1 MPSQR
6 GTVPGRGHGRGDQPG
21 RGQHCPTRDTPRDVT
36 DPSIWLTPEQYSQL
50 SPEQRR
56 ARYERLQASRAT
68 TPAQT
73 CNVTPVPGIV
83 QANATTVDSQSVL
96 STPSA
101 APTAPATQPGT
112 VLHSMMSN
120 ANSCASL
127 SPSASSSTS
136 AAPTN
141 DSITINGVMYT
152 RHVNATHVYHLHETD
167 AQLHPTG
174 ALVDGGAN
182 GGLAGA
188 DMRIL
193 ESDIHATAD
202 VHGIANTFE
211 SLPLVQAAA
220 KIDTRND
227 GPIIGIFSH
236 YAQRPDDGSTIH
248 SKGQMESFG
257 LLIDDKS
264 HVIQCIVTNEGYVMP
279 LHIRNGLPYMS
290 MSQPT
295 DADMAS
301 FPHVFFCSDSP
312 WDPSYLDGEFDA
324 TESELPA
331 EALARRESNDPR
343 LDDYGGIVCHTT
355 VIDHLVET
363 CSYYT
368 CSAFT
373 IAATTLSAFP
383 QTIVP
388 KLPDLNSLQPHFGW
402 VPTNRIKVTLDAT
415 TQYCRATMHYPFRKH
430 FKSRFPAT
438 NINRIPEWF
447 ATDTIFS
454 DVPAHDDGIP
464 GHGGCTMLQLYGGVD
479 THFLAGYPL
488 SSEASMPETLEDFI
502 RDHGAM
508 KGLMSDNAK
517 SKVSRAM
524 KNIQRLYMIQDRQ
537 SEPHYQHQNPIE
549 RRIQDVKHMSNN
561 IMDCIGCPT
570 KFWLLCTLFTISLL
584 NHLVKVNGAIPM
596 SLITSQVTDIP
607 AFLTFHFWEEVFF
620 EEPDSSKRL
629 GRWVGIAAKH
639 RDALTYLVLS
649 HDTEQV
655 VVHSNIHHAKEP
667 LFPNICACPSAPSG
681 PSLLDRGEV
690 SSRPVLHS
698 LSDALDVNPS
708 NLELPKFSPDEL
720 LGLSFL
726 CDTDN
731 GQRI

>member
-1 MPSQR
+1 MMY
-6 GTVPGRGHGRGDQPG
+6 TVN
-21 RGQHCPTRDTPRDVT
+21 
-36 DPSIWLTPEQYSQL
+36 
-50 SPEQRR
+50 
-56 ARYERLQASRAT
+56 SRAS
-68 TPAQT
+68 P
-73 CNVTPVPGIV
+73 
-83 QANATTVDSQSVL
+83 
-96 STPSA
+96 
-101 APTAPATQPGT
+101 
-112 VLHSMMSN
+112 
-120 ANSCASL
+120 
-127 SPSASSSTS
+127 SPSASSSTT

-167 AQLHPTG
+167 AGLHPTG

-182 GGLAGA
+182 GSLAGT

-202 VHGIANTFE
+202 VLGIVNTFE
-211 SLPLVQAAA
+211 SLPLIQAAA
-220 KIDTRND
+220 KIDTRDD

-236 YAQRPDDGSTIH
+236 YAQRPDDGPRIH
-248 SKGQMESFG
+248 LKGQMESFG

-264 HVIQCIVTNEGYVMP
+264 HVIGGTQCIVTNEGYVVP

-331 EALARRESNDPR
+331 DALACHESNDPHH
-343 LDDYGGIVCHTT
+343 DDYGGIVCHTT

-373 IAATTLSAFP
+373 IAATMLSAFP

-388 KLPDLNSLQPHFGW
+388 KLPDLNSLPPHFGW
-402 VPTNRIKVTLDAT
+402 VPTDRIKATLDAT
-415 TQYCRATMHYPFRKH
+415 TQYYRATVHYPFRKH
-430 FKSRFPAT
+430 FKPHFPAA
-438 NINRIPEWF
+438 NVNRIPEWF

-464 GHGGCTMLQLYGGVD
+464 GHGGCTMLQLYGGAD

-488 SSEASMPETLEDFI
+488 SSEASMPETLEVFI
-502 RDHGAM
+502 HDHGAM

-517 SKVSRAM
+517 SEVSCVV
-524 KNIQRLYMIQDRQ
+524 KNIQHLYMIKDCQ

-549 RRIQDVKHMSNN
+549 CRIQDVMHMSNN
-561 IMDCIGCPT
+561 IMNRVGCPT

-584 NHLVKVNGAIPM
+584 NHLVNVNGAIPM
-596 SLITSQVTDIP
+596 SLITSQVTDIST
-607 AFLTFHFWEEVFF
+607 FLTFHFWEEVFL
-620 EEPDSSKRL
+620 EEPDPSECL
-629 GRWVGIAAKH
+629 GCWVGIAAKH
-639 RDALTYLVLS
+639 GDALTYLVLS

-655 VVHSNIHHAKEP
+655 VVCSNVRHAKDP
-667 LFPNICACPSAPSG
+667 LFPNIRACLPAPSG
-681 PSLLDRGEV
+681 PSSLDGGEV

-698 LSDALDVNPS
+698 QSDALDVNPS
-708 NLELPKFSPDEL
+708 NLELPNFSPDEL

-726 CDTDN
+726 RDTDN